1 MDSKEFSQIRH
12 YLGKTQDQLARL
24 LCVSSKAI
32 QSYEQGWRNIPVSAE
47 RQLLFLLSLKSSTN
61 ESFSPCWDILNC
73 PDEWRDNCAAWEYKI
88 GNLCWFVN
96 GTYCQGKFNDDW
108 EKKMETCRKCEVF
121 CRMINISG
129 DR

>member
-12 YLGKTQDQLARL
+12 FLGKTQDQLARL

-32 QSYEQGWRNIPVSAE
+32 QSYEQGWRNIPAGVE
-47 RQLLFLLSLKSSTN
+47 RQLLYLLSLKRSTD
-61 ESFSPCWDILNC
+61 ESTRPCWEITNC

-96 GTYCQGKFNDDW
+96 GTYCQGKFNDAWD
-108 EKKMETCRKCEVF
+108 KKMETCRECEVF
-121 CRMINISG
+121 YRMINIAG

>member
-12 YLGKTQDQLARL
+12 YLGKTQDKLARL
-24 LCVSSKAI
+24 LCVSSKAV
-32 QSYEQGWRNIPVSAE
+32 QSYEQGWRNIPASAE
-47 RQLLFLLSLKSSTN
+47 RQLLFLLSLKRSTN
-61 ESFSPCWDILNC
+61 ESNRPCWDILNC

-108 EKKMETCRKCEVF
+108 EKKMETCRKCEAF